1 MTWQQHLF
9 DAQAQLNRC
18 VLEMSRPDAAVD
30 AESAG
35 TFGTS
40 ILQDLCVA
48 IAQAQAAQRH
58 LLREHSGQGKLRL
71 APRQRQLLDLLLEGA
86 DTAEIARELCMAQRT
101 VKAHLSRLFLKFQIE
116 GGNKRVKL
124 AMALYPSDSAAGAA
138 RAESRLSSREQM
150 LVFLV
155 ALGLRN
161 RDIAPRLGI
170 TENVVKNYLRIL
182 YDKLGVWN
190 RMELSLW
197 YAARA
202 HRLVASP
209 EDLPIQP

>member
-1 MTWQQHLF
+1 MNWQQHLF

-18 VLEMSRPDAAVD
+18 VLEMSRPDAAAD
-30 AESAG
+30 AESAK
-35 TFGTS
+35 TWGTS
-40 ILQDLCVA
+40 ILQDLCGA

-58 LLREHSGQGKLRL
+58 LLREHSDEGIRL
-71 APRQRQLLDLLLEGA
+71 APRQRQLLDLLLHGA

-124 AMALYPSDSAAGAA
+124 AMALYPSDSTAGPVG
-138 RAESRLSSREQM
+138 AESRLSSRERK

-155 ALGLRN
+155 SLGLRN
-161 RDIAPRLGI
+161 RDIAPRMGT
-170 TENVVKNYLRIL
+170 TENVVKNYLRII

-202 HRLVASP
+202 GGPEVAP
-209 EDLPIQP
+209 ESLPT